1 MQRGQNTAA
10 AAEAAPEEA
19 VGEPCAMPFMTGRR
33 AFLAA
38 CIALPFAG
46 LLPSPATARPAKR
59 RIMARLGLA
68 IRQALGKPYRWGAAG
83 PHAFDCSGLMVWLY
97 GCLGISL
104 PRQAFDQGRK
114 GAKVDGRLMPGDVL
128 LFRSEASPTGWHTG
142 MYVGRSCFVHASGKK
157 KGVCV
162 SSLRKGRYK
171 DSLVAARR
179 YLA

>member
-1 MQRGQNTAA
+1 MQREQNTDA
-10 AAEAAPEEA
+10 AAEASGAEPA
-19 VGEPCAMPFMTGRR
+19 VMPFVTGRR

-38 CIALPFAG
+38 CLAMPFFGVQPCLA
-46 LLPSPATARPAKR
+46 AAAKPAKR
-59 RIMARLGLA
+59 RVMARLGLA
-68 IRQALGKPYRWGAAG
+68 IRQALGKPYRWGAQG

-97 GCLGISL
+97 ACLGISL
-104 PRQAFDQGRK
+104 PRQACDQGRM
-114 GAKVDGRLMPGDVL
+114 GARVSGRLMPGDVL

-142 MYVGRSCFVHASGKK
+142 MYVGRSCFVHASGRK

-171 DSLVAARR
+171 DNLVAARR